1 MMPARAPLRSS
12 RVATAVAE
20 QPREPRR
27 AGWPPTRGRS
37 APAAGGDSG
46 CVPEPLSKG
55 TARAAQRG
63 LAAPREMTR
72 RELIALL
79 AGAAA
84 WPLGARGETRTLPVV
99 GFFSS
104 RSPED
109 FTDFVAAFR
118 QGLHDEGYVE
128 GQNVAVEYR
137 WALGHYERLPALA
150 AELATLQVAV
160 IVATGGEPAA
170 LAAKAATAR
179 IPIVFGVG
187 GDPVRL
193 GLVAD
198 LRRPGGNATGVSL
211 LTATLEAKRLQLLHE
226 LVPGAAAITV
236 LINPDFAQHEAQAR
250 EVEEAARTI
259 GNSIVIVNARSDGE
273 LEASFSLIARQ
284 KARGLLVASDPF
296 FDTRRERI
304 IAFAAEKRLPAIY
317 QFRDYPVAGGLMSY
331 GIKLTDAYHQ
341 FGVYTGRILKGASP
355 ADLPVVQS
363 RQFELVINL
372 KTAQALDLAIPPAL
386 LARAD
391 EVIE

>member
-1 MMPARAPLRSS
+1 MTPARTPLRSS
-12 RVATAVAE
+12 RRRPAPVA
-20 QPREPRR
+20 
-27 AGWPPTRGRS
+27 GS
-37 APAAGGDSG
+37 DSG
-46 CVPEPLSKG
+46 CVA

-63 LAAPREMTR
+63 LAAPRGMTR
-72 RELIALL
+72 RDLIALL
-79 AGAAA
+79 AGAGA
-84 WPLGARGETRTLPVV
+84 WPIGARGETRTLPVV

-109 FTDFVAAFR
+109 FTHFVAAFR

-150 AELATLQVAV
+150 AELAALQVAV

-170 LAAKAATAR
+170 LAAKTATAR

-187 GDPVRL
+187 GDPVGL

-211 LTATLEAKRLQLLHE
+211 LTATLEAKRLELLHE
-226 LVPGAAAITV
+226 LVPSAAAIAV

-250 EVEEAARTI
+250 EVEEAARTT

-273 LEASFSLIARQ
+273 LEASFSLIAQ
-284 KARGLLVASDPF
+284 QQARGLLVASDPF

-331 GIKLTDAYHQ
+331 GIKLTDAYYQ

-372 KTAQALDLAIPPAL
+372 KTAQALDLAVPPAL